1 MLVAYIDLVLPLLH
15 RLTVVRKNVSK
26 PDEELPSVMTCQ
38 NYVKLPPYSSVDV
51 CRARLV
57 MAMTE
62 GQGAFHLS

>member
-1 MLVAYIDLVLPLLH
+1 M
-15 RLTVVRKNVSK
+15 VRKNVSK

-38 NYVKLPPYSSVDV
+38 NYVKLPPYSNVDV

-62 GQGAFHLS
+62 GQGAFLLS